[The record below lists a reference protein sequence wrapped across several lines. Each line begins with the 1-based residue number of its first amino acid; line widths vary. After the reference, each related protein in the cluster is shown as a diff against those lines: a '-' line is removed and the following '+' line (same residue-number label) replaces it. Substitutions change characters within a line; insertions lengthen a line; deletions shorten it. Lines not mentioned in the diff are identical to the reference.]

1 MLKSVY
7 LRLLNLMMMKK
18 LLFQKTRKGVKNSWI
33 NKSKIKLRIIRLKI
47 FKTKRKIKKLKMI
60 QKLNRTKI
68 IK

>member
-1 MLKSVY
+1 
-7 LRLLNLMMMKK
+7 MMMKK

-47 FKTKRKIKKLKMI
+47 FKTKRNIKKLKMI